1 MAALGRTVPDMTASV
16 SRPPAEFGRA
26 VAGLATVRLRR
37 GVEVGP
43 LAAPTRLAP
52 WAHAVSVAVH
62 RPGNPDEL
70 ASGRLIL
77 LYDPDRSAAWHGTL
91 RVVVFAT
98 CEIEFEIADDPLLP
112 AVAWSWLTDSLDAS
126 GARHTAL
133 GGTVTATSSTR
144 FGDIAGP
151 PRTDDVELRA
161 SWTAIGVDT
170 SGHLSAFA
178 EFLAVAAGLPPD
190 GVSVIG
196 DYATHS
202 SAIADY
208 NP

>member
-1 MAALGRTVPDMTASV
+1 MTASV
-16 SRPPAEFGRA
+16 SRPPAEFDLA
-26 VAGLATVRLRR
+26 VAGLGAARLRR
-37 GVEVGP
+37 GVAVEP

-77 LYDPDRSAAWHGTL
+77 LYDPDRAAAWNGTL

-112 AVAWSWLTDSLDAS
+112 AVAWSWLTDSLEAC
-126 GARHTAL
+126 GAGHTAL

-161 SWTAIGVDT
+161 SWTATSTDT
-170 SGHLSAFA
+170 AFHLGAFA
-178 EFLAVAAGLPPD
+178 EFLSVAAGLPPD
-190 GVSVIG
+190 GVSIIS

-202 SAIADY
+202 SAPVNY
-208 NP
+208 NE